1 MFYIGIDIAKRSHE
15 VSILDDSKGI
25 LESSLKVG
33 NTNEGTRK
41 LLALF
46 EKHNV
51 LPDNCIIG
59 MESTGHYWLVFYSF
73 LVEKGFIVK
82 VINPIVTD
90 AYRNM
95 LVRKVKNDS
104 IDAQV
109 IAKVLMLG
117 EYKESPVANEE
128 ALALRQLCRFR
139 SYEVDTCSDLK
150 RKAIALLDQVFPE
163 YCDLFSDI
171 FGITSREV
179 LTNFTTPEELSLINT
194 RKLSNLINKASKGRF
209 GTEKALEMKAI
220 ASKSLG
226 IKIATDA
233 FAFQLRQIVEQLDF
247 IDKQV
252 AMLDDQIAEY
262 MKRSNSYITTIPG
275 IGHVLGAVI
284 VSEIADISRFS
295 DAKKIVA
302 YAGLDASVSK
312 SGDFEGLNMHMSK
325 RGSPYL
331 RRAIFTAANVAS
343 RSDPELSKYYQ
354 SLKSRGK
361 HHNVAVGA
369 VARKLCYIIFAVLSE
384 NRPFEIR

>member
-1 MFYIGIDIAKRSHE
+1 MFYVGIDIAKRSHE
-15 VSILDDSKGI
+15 ISIFDDSNGV
-25 LESSLKVG
+25 LEPSLKVG
-33 NTNEGTRK
+33 NTSEGTQK
-41 LLALF
+41 LLRLF
-46 EKHNV
+46 EKHRV
-51 LPDNCIIG
+51 LPDNSIIG

-73 LVEKGFIVK
+73 LVGKGFSVK
-82 VINPIVTD
+82 VINPIITD

-104 IDAQV
+104 VDAQV

-163 YCDLFSDI
+163 YINLFSDV
-171 FGITSREV
+171 FGFTSREV
-179 LTNFTTPEELSLINT
+179 LSNFTTPEELSQINT
-194 RKLSNLINKASKGRF
+194 RKLSNFINKASRGRF

-226 IKIATDA
+226 IKIAADA
-233 FAFQLRQIVEQLDF
+233 FAFQLRQIVDQLEF
-247 IDKQV
+247 IEKQV
-252 AMLDDQIAEY
+252 ALLDSQIAEY
-262 MKRSNSYITTIPG
+262 MKRSGSYITTIPG
-275 IGHVLGAVI
+275 IGSVLGAVI
-284 VSEIADISRFS
+284 IGEIADVTRFS

-302 YAGLDASVSK
+302 YAGLDASVSQ
-312 SGDFEGLNMHMSK
+312 SGEFEGSSMHMSK

-331 RRAIFTAANVAS
+331 RRAIFTAAGVAS
-343 RSDPELSKYYQ
+343 RCDPELSKYYQ
-354 SLKSRGK
+354 KLKSRGK

-369 VARKLCYIIFAVLSE
+369 VARKLCHIIFAVLTE
-384 NRPFEIR
+384 NRPFELR

>member
-15 VSILDDSKGI
+15 VSVLDDSQRI
-25 LESSLKVG
+25 LEPSMKVA
-33 NTNEGTRK
+33 NTSAGTQK

-46 EKHNV
+46 QKHQV
-51 LPDNCIIG
+51 MPENCLIG

-73 LVEKGFIVK
+73 LVGKGFSVK
-82 VINPIVTD
+82 VINPIVTN

-104 IDAQV
+104 VDAQV
-109 IAKVLMLG
+109 VAKVLMLG

-128 ALALRQLCRFR
+128 VLALRQLCRFR

-150 RKAIALLDQVFPE
+150 RKVIALLDQVFPE
-163 YCDLFSDI
+163 YDSMLSDI
-171 FGITSREV
+171 FGLTSREV
-179 LTNFTTPEELSLINT
+179 LSKFTTPEELSQINT

-209 GTEKALEMKAI
+209 GVEKALEMKAI

-233 FAFQLRQIVEQLDF
+233 FTFQLRQLVEQLEF
-247 IDKQV
+247 IEKQV
-252 AMLDDQIAEY
+252 EKLDAQIADY
-262 MKRSNSYITTIPG
+262 MKRTDSSITSIPG
-275 IGHVLGAVI
+275 IGPVLGAVI
-284 VSEIADISRFS
+284 ISEIGDITRFS
-295 DAKKIVA
+295 GAKKVVA
-302 YAGLDASVSK
+302 YAGLDASVSQ
-312 SGDFEGLNMHMSK
+312 SGDFEGSHMHMSK

-343 RSDPELSKYYQ
+343 RCDSDLCAYYKR
-354 SLKSRGK
+354 LKARGK
-361 HHNVAVGA
+361 HHNVAIGA
-369 VARKLCYIIFAVLSE
+369 VARKLCYIIFAVLTE